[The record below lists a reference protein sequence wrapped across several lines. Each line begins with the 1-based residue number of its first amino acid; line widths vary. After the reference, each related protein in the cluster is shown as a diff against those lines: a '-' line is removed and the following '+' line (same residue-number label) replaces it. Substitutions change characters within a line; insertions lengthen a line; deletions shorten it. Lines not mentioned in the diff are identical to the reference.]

1 MLSDGYP
8 EQRTTDDYGVRDG
21 TGSAEHRG
29 VPHAD
34 DPSASSDLH
43 SHDSESLPHD
53 RSDLTRN
60 DETENEQRGTQHAGR
75 RWWLLPGISAFLLTG
90 LTIAGIYLVTKK
102 PSTVD
107 QLVILT
113 VPSGAEI
120 KLDSKD
126 YGHSPVKLEQLRIGT
141 YQLTITKEG
150 FEPIEQSL
158 TVAESGPVEFK
169 LKPVLPSETGNMP
182 AEEMVKQFQQQAEEA
197 LTQGNYGLIYE
208 GSAINY
214 ADLIQRL

>member
-75 RWWLLPGISAFLLTG
+75 RWWLLAGISAFLLTG

-107 QLVILT
+107 QLIILT

-126 YGHSPVKLEQLRIGT
+126 YGHSPVKLEQLAMGT
-141 YQLTITKEG
+141 YTITITKEG
-150 FEPIEQSL
+150 FDPIEQPIVVS
-158 TVAESGPVEFK
+158 ESGPLEFK
-169 LKPVLPSETGNMP
+169 LKPVPPSEAVGLL
-182 AEEMVKQFQQQAEEA
+182 AEEA
-197 LTQGNYGLIYE
+197 IK
-208 GSAINY
+208 
-214 ADLIQRL
+214 